1 MSAVQSQ
8 DSVFAFQSQLASIM
22 EVLVRNAVCEITKLF
37 ESRLSEFQSMN
48 IPHIEKDNGALQVKL
63 QESTVS
69 EEADGEFCVTGGSKK
84 TDPETWD
91 EHLCIGTIDVFGKFV
106 SDSNENVT
114 KTVSGVTLPEKQD
127 DDSATME
134 HELAQRWSS
143 DLWRDR
149 AGGTEDPTVQV
160 KQEMADVEQA
170 YVYCSACGKTPVSS
184 GSLCTA
190 CTSFSHQ
197 RAPIDSQ
204 PSSLSPPES
213 LELRKR
219 RGKFHYSP
227 VEESRIL
234 STHPLSSRLI
244 EISATCQK
252 TSPQRLPTRHITIV
266 RKGVIPTLQQCRSC
280 CKLVHCPFCKDYVY
294 KPKTMYHVRR
304 HIETHLKSGVHH
316 GDYIICRCNLECRR
330 GAHFHCL
337 WCSKTLLRRV
347 DFLNHLIV
355 CQKKSS
361 LFTQLLHQNSALP
374 GTSSCELPSL
384 PPAGGV

>member
-1 MSAVQSQ
+1 
-8 DSVFAFQSQLASIM
+8 
-22 EVLVRNAVCEITKLF
+22 
-37 ESRLSEFQSMN
+37 
-48 IPHIEKDNGALQVKL
+48 
-63 QESTVS
+63 
-69 EEADGEFCVTGGSKK
+69 
-84 TDPETWD
+84 
-91 EHLCIGTIDVFGKFV
+91 
-106 SDSNENVT
+106 
-114 KTVSGVTLPEKQD
+114 
-127 DDSATME
+127 ME
-134 HELAQRWSS
+134 HELDQRWNS
-143 DLWRDR
+143 DVWRDR
-149 AGGTEDPTVQV
+149 EGTEDPAVQV
-160 KQEMADVEQA
+160 KQEMADVET

-184 GSLCTA
+184 GALCTA
-190 CTSFSHQ
+190 CTDFSHQ
-197 RAPIDSQ
+197 RAQIDSQ
-204 PSSLSPPES
+204 PSSLLQPES

-219 RGKFHYSP
+219 KGKCHYSP

-244 EISATCQK
+244 E
-252 TSPQRLPTRHITIV
+252 RHITIV

-280 CKLVHCPFCKDYVY
+280 CRLVHCPFCKDYVY

-361 LFTQLLHQNSALP
+361 LFTQLLHQDSPLP
-374 GTSSCELPSL
+374 ATSSYELPSL
-384 PPAGGV
+384 PAMGGV